1 MIQEISHDSLFS
13 RRKAKTRSSLLAQS
27 VGTDLKPL
35 LPPEVKAVEKETLKK
50 KVCLTLLDLP
60 PLHLHLHF
68 IQFQVNPRCCHV
80 ILWCLYFFFLSRN
93 FDWLPAS
100 YLLMK
105 RNQFS
110 FWFLVSNKSETRP
123 IRWAPKLQLRHRFQR
138 GPANKTWVPLQHF
151 QINLLRSYIEQ
162 IDAGYRNS

>member
-50 KVCLTLLDLP
+50 KSLFDTTRSP
-60 PLHLHLHF
+60 STSPHLHF

-80 ILWCLYFFFLSRN
+80 ILWCLYFFFLS
-93 FDWLPAS
+93 FSKLWLITRFIFIDEEKPI
-100 YLLMK
+100 
-105 RNQFS
+105 Q
-110 FWFLVSNKSETRP
+110 FLVFSVKQIRNTADKVGAQTATETQVSERPCKQNMSSSSAFSNK
-123 IRWAPKLQLRHRFQR
+123 
-138 GPANKTWVPLQHF
+138 PLAL
-151 QINLLRSYIEQ
+151 I
-162 IDAGYRNS
+162 YRTNRRRLS